1 MNTAPHLQ
9 TAEFRRQCRVLR
21 IATVCVLIGLL
32 ALIVPGLAGPPIGLA
47 NVGMLTDSQ
56 RWLLRGIQALP
67 AIGYLWALWSAQF
80 ALSELAAGRSFNAT
94 VARALRWIGVG
105 VLAGALLQV
114 FAVIN
119 LMRLVLGTP
128 GGYLYFE
135 LSAIVLGVIGAALV
149 LVARVVDQARA
160 LQAEL
165 DEII

>member
-9 TAEFRRQCRVLR
+9 AAEFRRQCRVLR

-32 ALIVPGLAGPPIGLA
+32 ALILPGLAGLPIGLA
-47 NVGMLTDSQ
+47 DIGALTDAQ
-56 RWLLRGIQALP
+56 RWLLRGIQGLP
-67 AIGYLWALWSAQF
+67 AVGYLWALWSAQF
-80 ALSELAAGRSFNAT
+80 ALGELAAGRSFHTT
-94 VARALRWIGVG
+94 VARALRWIGLG

-119 LMRLVLGTP
+119 LMRFVLDAP
-128 GGYLYFE
+128 GSYVYFE

-149 LVARVVDQARA
+149 LVARVIDQARA

>member
-1 MNTAPHLQ
+1 MNAVPHLQ
-9 TAEFRRQCRVLR
+9 TAVFRRQCRVLR
-21 IATVCVLIGLL
+21 IATVCVLLGLL
-32 ALIVPGLAGPPIGLA
+32 ALILPGLAGLPIGPA
-47 NVGMLTDSQ
+47 DGTALTLTQ
-56 RWLLRGIQALP
+56 RWLLRGIQGLP

-80 ALSELAAGRSFNAT
+80 ALGELAAGRSFNTT
-94 VARALRWIGVG
+94 VASALRWIGLG

-119 LMRLVLGTP
+119 LMRFVLDAP
-128 GGYLYFE
+128 GSYVYFE